1 MKKSKRILNALTYL
15 FLTIGVVVI
24 LFPMYITVVT
34 ALKTP
39 DEMSANFFG
48 LPSTL
53 YLGNFDE
60 VIHKAYFGNFVFNSL
75 FITLFSLLGIGV
87 FVPLV
92 SYAIARNF
100 KKKYYRL
107 IYILFI
113 SGAFVPFTV
122 VMVPQIKLM
131 SYLNAM
137 NSYGLILL
145 YWVFALSEGC
155 LLTVS
160 YVNSIPKELD
170 EAAFIDGAGH
180 WTTLTRIILPLCKPS
195 IATVSLFIILQH
207 WNAWFDGMLYIK
219 DMSLK
224 PLQTYLR
231 SIVIVDSAVGETGM
245 TLEDAVALTAQRSF
259 WPFSPSC
266 ACTPSCKSISP
277 RALSAAV

>member
-1 MKKSKRILNALTYL
+1 MKMKRSQKILRALTYL
-15 FLTIGVVVI
+15 FLTVGVLLI

-39 DEMSANFFG
+39 EEMSSNFFG
-48 LPSTL
+48 LPSSF

-75 FITLFSLLGIGV
+75 FITLFSLLGIGI

-107 IYILFI
+107 IYVLFI

-137 NSYGLILL
+137 NMYGLVLL
-145 YWVFALSEGC
+145 YWVFSLSEGC

-160 YVNSIPKELD
+160 YVNSIPQELD
-170 EAAFIDGAGH
+170 EAAFIDGAGVGR
-180 WTTLTRIILPLCKPS
+180 TFFVIIYPMMKPIISAVMIMDALWIWNDFQLPLLMLNASQDMWTLPLFEYNFKNKYS
-195 IATVSLFIILQH
+195 TNYTLAFAAFLLSSLPILVFYLLAQKQIINGLTT
-207 WNAWFDGMLYIK
+207 G
-219 DMSLK
+219 
-224 PLQTYLR
+224 
-231 SIVIVDSAVGETGM
+231 AV
-245 TLEDAVALTAQRSF
+245 
-259 WPFSPSC
+259 
-266 ACTPSCKSISP
+266 KS
-277 RALSAAV
+277 

>member
-1 MKKSKRILNALTYL
+1 MKMKKSKRILNALTYL
-15 FLTIGVVVI
+15 FLTIGVVLI

-53 YLGNFDE
+53 
-60 VIHKAYFGNFVFNSL
+60 YFGNFVFNSL

-170 EAAFIDGAGH
+170 EAAFIDGAGVGR
-180 WTTLTRIILPLCKPS
+180 TFFTIIYPMMKPIVSAVMIMDALWIWNDFQLPLLMLNASQDMWTLPLFEYNFKNKYS
-195 IATVSLFIILQH
+195 TNYTLAFAAFLLSSLPILVFYLLAQKQIINGLTT
-207 WNAWFDGMLYIK
+207 G
-219 DMSLK
+219 
-224 PLQTYLR
+224 
-231 SIVIVDSAVGETGM
+231 AV
-245 TLEDAVALTAQRSF
+245 
-259 WPFSPSC
+259 
-266 ACTPSCKSISP
+266 KS
-277 RALSAAV
+277 